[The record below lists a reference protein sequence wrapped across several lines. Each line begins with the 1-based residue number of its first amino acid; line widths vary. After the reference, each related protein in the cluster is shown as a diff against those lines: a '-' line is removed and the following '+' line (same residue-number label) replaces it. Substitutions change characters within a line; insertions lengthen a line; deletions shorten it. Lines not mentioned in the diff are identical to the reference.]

1 MKLIGLIFL
10 SIFLAKGCNED
21 AEIEKASISYEAS
34 TRGFYRIIK
43 IDDKKLF
50 VASTRGEKPEEVKIS
65 KKDWAS
71 LVDAFKEINL
81 EELPNYKAPSQKRMV
96 DAAPHANFKI
106 MRDGKIYESQVFD
119 HGNPPIEIEG
129 FINKLIA
136 LTLKE
141 NDDD

>member
-1 MKLIGLIFL
+1 MKLIGFIFL
-10 SIFLAKGCNED
+10 SIMLAKSCNED

-43 IDDKKLF
+43 IEDKKLF
-50 VASTRGEKPEEVKIS
+50 MASSRGEKPEEIKIS
-65 KKDWAS
+65 KKDWAL

-81 EELPNYKAPSQKRMV
+81 KELPNYEAPTQKRMV
-96 DAAPHANFKI
+96 DAAPHANFKV
-106 MRDGKIYESQVFD
+106 MKDGKIYESQVFD
-119 HGNPPIEIEG
+119 YGHPPIEIEG